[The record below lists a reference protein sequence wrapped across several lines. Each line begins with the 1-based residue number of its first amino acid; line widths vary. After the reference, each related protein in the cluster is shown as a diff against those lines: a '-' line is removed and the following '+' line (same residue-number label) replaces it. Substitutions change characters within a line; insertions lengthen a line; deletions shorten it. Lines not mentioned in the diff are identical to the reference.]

1 MKYCINLLFLN
12 KVSEQRPLAV
22 CIIKLF
28 SYRQEYRVLFVFIL
42 Y

>member
-28 SYRQEYRVLFVFIL
+28 SYRQE
-42 Y
+42 